1 MRNLILSVSITFL
14 TGTLLFV
21 YFRNKIT
28 NIDKKLNLVFE
39 TIQEYNSNMQKENS
53 IEMRKFA
60 MMQHHLRNQN
70 VQKQDAGSE
79 EENLDKNTEENITET
94 HGEENLIDVSD
105 KELGNLDSDSD
116 DETSSDED
124 SDDDSDDDETEDKK
138 IKIEQSEIVEDT
150 KIEVSNVEEDL
161 EKKLQVDN
169 TDYSKFTKNQLKNI
183 CEERELSGYKSL
195 NKTKLIELLQK

>member
-1 MRNLILSVSITFL
+1 MRNLILSVGITFL

-39 TIQEYNSNMQKENS
+39 TIQDYNNNMEKENN
-53 IEMRKFA
+53 IEMKKFA
-60 MMQHHLRNQN
+60 MMQHHIRNQHS
-70 VQKQDAGSE
+70 QKQDLSSE
-79 EENLDKNTEENITET
+79 NVDENIEENITQN
-94 HGEENLIDVSD
+94 GEENLIDVSD
-105 KELGNLDSDSD
+105 KELDNLDSD

-124 SDDDSDDDETEDKK
+124 SDDDSDTEDNK
-138 IKIEQSEIVEDT
+138 IKIEQSEIVEET
-150 KIEVSNVEEDL
+150 KLDVSNVEEDL

-183 CEERELSGYKSL
+183 CEERKLYGYKSL